1 MGTASQ
7 PIGTVPCKMSVNGRG
22 SAQGPPK
29 NDQPMY
35 VPSRASSALPRSSLE
50 MQNPGPHTRPTES
63 ESLEVKGGV
72 ASIWVFPKF
81 SYFSYAC

>member
-1 MGTASQ
+1 
-7 PIGTVPCKMSVNGRG
+7 MSVNGGG

-35 VPSRASSALPRSSLE
+35 VPRRASSALPRSSLE
-50 MQNPGPHTRPTES
+50 MQNPGPHTWPTES

-72 ASIWVFPKF
+72 PSIWVFPKF
-81 SYFSYAC
+81 SYDSYAR